1 MSVKIYDVKYD
12 FDLISKSYL
21 SQSSINFKS
30 NIKYTLIIKKVF
42 LSYFLF

>member
-30 NIKYTLIIKKVF
+30 NIKYTLIKKKISSLIF
-42 LSYFLF
+42 CF